1 MAMAPE
7 TATGMD
13 PTVTTATVPAAA
25 TVLAATALGAATGPV
40 TDMAK
45 ARPPVAATGIPT
57 ATATAPPHP
66 FRSTCA
72 RSSRR
77 C

>member
-1 MAMAPE
+1 MAVAPE

-25 TVLAATALGAATGPV
+25 TVLAGTALEAATGPV

>member
-13 PTVTTATVPAAA
+13 PTVTTATVQAAA

-40 TDMAK
+40 TDMTK

-57 ATATAPPHP
+57 ATAPPHP
-66 FRSTCA
+66 FHSTCA

>member
-1 MAMAPE
+1 MAMALE
-7 TATGMD
+7 AAMGMV
-13 PTVTTATVPAAA
+13 PTVAMDTVPG
-25 TVLAATALGAATGPV
+25 AATAPEAVMAPV

-45 ARPPVAATGIPT
+45 APPPAVAATGIPT
-57 ATATAPPHP
+57 ATVMDRPRPC
-66 FRSTCA
+66 RSTCA